1 MKSISFLF
9 MGALLITLYSCNSKK
24 TEGTATDKNEISTDV
39 VSNPITASG
48 DNKGLEDL
56 PKIEFKV
63 TNYDFGAIVQGE
75 KVSYVFKF
83 KNTGKKDL
91 VISGASATCG
101 CTVPKYGKEPIA
113 PGKEGELEVVFDSTG
128 KSGSQRKVVTVLANT
143 QPNTTELTITADI
156 IIPK

>member
-1 MKSISFLF
+1 

-24 TEGTATDKNEISTDV
+24 AEGTATDKNEISTDM

-48 DNKGLEDL
+48 DNEGIEDL

-83 KNTGKKDL
+83 KNVGKKDL
-91 VISGASATCG
+91 IISGASASCG
-101 CTVPKYGKEPIA
+101 CTVPKYRKDPIA
-113 PGKEGELEVVFDSTG
+113 SGKEGELEVIFDSTG
-128 KSGSQRKVVTVLANT
+128 KSGSQRKVITVLANT
-143 QPNTTELTITADI
+143 QPNSTELTITADI
-156 IIPK
+156 IVPK